1 MIPRRSDVFF
11 IFTSILLLLLGL
23 MFIHASLKTRAD
35 RLSLLEKAEIVRRLG
50 LSDLCLFTDARYT
63 RHPSVADLNTPF
75 QDYPMSFEHFPSGSL
90 LTVPPHLKERSASVS
105 GQ

>member
-1 MIPRRSDVFF
+1 MIPRRSNVFF
-11 IFTSILLLLLGL
+11 IFTSTLLLLLGL
-23 MFIHASLKTRAD
+23 MFIHASLKIRAD
-35 RLSLLEKAEIVRRLG
+35 RPSLLEKAEMVRRLG

-90 LTVPPHLKERSASVS
+90 LTVPPHLTAGRRR
-105 GQ
+105 

>member
-1 MIPRRSDVFF
+1 MIPRRSNVFF
-11 IFTSILLLLLGL
+11 IFTSILLVLLGL

-35 RLSLLEKAEIVRRLG
+35 RPSLLEKTEMVRRLG
-50 LSDLCLFTDARYT
+50 LGDLCLFTDARYT

-90 LTVPPHLKERSASVS
+90 LTVPPHLTAGRRR
-105 GQ
+105 